1 MKRMTLC
8 ATLILLVSV
17 SSADAQVLLKQVPRE
32 NSRVET
38 QIQSNVKQTLN
49 IGGMDVVTAADTKM
63 VISVTTG
70 QRDGEGRLPAES
82 KVKSMQV
89 TTEVQGQVYNFDSAN
104 PDEKGTSPLEFLRDL
119 HKLAVKQTT
128 TTVFGKDGRV
138 VEVKIDKSVGDKLP
152 EQAKGLVGDLFD
164 PDQLKLKGNQD
175 LDRLPG
181 QAVKPGDSWT
191 RTETAAFG
199 SGQTMTFEV
208 QYTYAGTAEHKQKQ
222 VDRITA
228 KTLSVVFKIDEQS
241 PLPLRVKSS
250 ELKAA
255 GTTELLFDRTHKAVV
270 ATDSTVQVTG
280 DLTFTVNGQEL
291 PAKLDLKMTGT
302 SETAPVEGK

>member
-1 MKRMTLC
+1 MKRITLC
-8 ATLILLVSV
+8 ASLILLVSV
-17 SSADAQVLLKQVPRE
+17 SSTHAQVLLKQVPRE
-32 NSRVET
+32 NSHVET
-38 QIQSNVKQTLN
+38 RIQSNVKQTLN
-49 IGGMDVVTAADTKM
+49 IGGMDVVTAADTQM
-63 VISVTTG
+63 VMSVTTR
-70 QRDGEGRLPAES
+70 QRDAEGRVPADS

-119 HKLAVKQTT
+119 HKLAVEQTT
-128 TTVFGKDGRV
+128 TTVYGKDDRV

-164 PDQLKLKGNQD
+164 SDQLKFKSNQE

-181 QAVKPGDSWT
+181 QVVKTGDSWT
-191 RTETAAFG
+191 RMEVWAFG

-208 QYTYAGTAEHKQKQ
+208 QYTYAGTAEHKKQ
-222 VDRITA
+222 SVDRITA
-228 KTLSVVFKIDEQS
+228 RTLSAVFKIDDQS

-250 ELKAA
+250 ELKAV
-255 GTTELLFDRTHKAVV
+255 GTTELLFDRTHKTVV
-270 ATDSTVQVTG
+270 ATESTVQVTG

-302 SETAPVEGK
+302 SETAPVKVQ